1 MNQVLLSKFKR
12 RLNMDLGKII
22 DGKAISASIRQEI
35 KFETQQLITNKSIT
49 PGLAF
54 ILVGEN
60 PASNVYV
67 KSKGKA
73 CEEIGFHS
81 VTSHLPESTSEQELL
96 SLISKF
102 NSDSNIHGILV
113 QLPLPNHINESN
125 IIEAIDYRKDVD
137 GFHPQNVG
145 RLSIGQNCFIP
156 CTPYGILELIK
167 RSNIETKGKNVVVI
181 GRSNIVGKPVASLFI
196 RKDINSTVTICHSA
210 TKDIKQF
217 STEADILIAAIGKPD
232 FVKSDMIKEGAAIID
247 VGINRVEDS
256 SSPKGF
262 RLTGDVDFKSCFEK
276 VSKITPVPGG
286 VGPMTI
292 AMLMKNTLDSASN
305 NIYK

>member
-1 MNQVLLSKFKR
+1 
-12 RLNMDLGKII
+12 MDLGKII
-22 DGKAISASIRQEI
+22 DGKAISAIIRQEV
-35 KFETQQLITNKSIT
+35 KVETLKLISEKNIT

-54 ILVGEN
+54 IIVGEN
-60 PASNVYV
+60 PASKVYV

-81 VTSHLPESTSEQELL
+81 VTSHLSESTSEQELL
-96 SLISKF
+96 DLILKY
-102 NSDSNIHGILV
+102 NSAPEIHGILV
-113 QLPLPNHINESN
+113 QLPLPKHINESN

-145 RLSIGQNCFIP
+145 RLSIGQSCFIP
-156 CTPYGILELIK
+156 CTPFGIIELIR
-167 RSNIETKGKNVVVI
+167 RSNIESKGKNVVVI
-181 GRSNIVGKPVASLFI
+181 GRSNIVGKPVASLFL
-196 RKDINSTVTICHSA
+196 RKDINSTVTVCHSA

-217 STEADILIAAIGKPD
+217 SSKADILIAAIGKPD

-256 SSPKGF
+256 SSPKGS
-262 RLTGDVDFKSCFEK
+262 RLTGDVDFNSCFEK
-276 VSKITPVPGG
+276 SSKITPVPGG

-292 AMLMKNTLDSASN
+292 AMLMRNTLDSATKK
-305 NIYK
+305 IYK